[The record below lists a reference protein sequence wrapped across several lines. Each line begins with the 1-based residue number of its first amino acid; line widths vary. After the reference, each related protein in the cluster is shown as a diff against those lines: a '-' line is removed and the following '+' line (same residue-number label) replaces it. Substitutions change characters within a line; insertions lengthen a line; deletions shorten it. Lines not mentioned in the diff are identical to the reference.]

1 MFPHRGS
8 LPDYGCAAVAARSST
23 NDLRLMPNLKPMAN
37 QRKVPRRRIL
47 KSGTIILGKKAHLPC
62 SVRNLSEAGAYLE
75 VQATFE
81 IPSTFLFGM
90 PGRSPRTCKVIW
102 RNDRQLGVH
111 FR

>member
-8 LPDYGCAAVAARSST
+8 LPDYGCAVQRECSGGMLWLIS
-23 NDLRLMPNLKPMAN
+23 NLKPMAD

-62 SVRNLSEAGAYLE
+62 LVRNLTEAGACLE

-81 IPSTFLFGM
+81 IPSVFLFDM
-90 PGRSPRTCKVIW
+90 PGRLPQTCKVIW